1 MKAAKRTGKPV
12 GNAFTLVETVM
23 AIAVSSIVMLGC
35 CALMFDMVNVS
46 EFIERGWTLRGHA
59 DGVDK
64 FLRSMAMSS
73 RFTDASKIEET
84 LSANS
89 SGTVVVAKLPKDV
102 RTTQYYLCFGI
113 QEDIPFLPAFRE
125 LSPEKICYLVL
136 DDEGL
141 SIVWQ
146 FSQPEDEDGE
156 KAVFK
161 SVVSRWVKELVYIY
175 SDGDSWEEEKQID
188 TGRQAVPDYIKLL
201 FERKGEKIERII
213 KLSGMLDFQIA
224 K

>member
-1 MKAAKRTGKPV
+1 MNASARKKNKARS
-12 GNAFTLVETVM
+12 AFTLVETVM

-35 CALMFDMVNVS
+35 CALMFDMVNIL
-46 EFIERGWTLRGHA
+46 EFFERGWTLRGHA
-59 DGVDK
+59 DGVEK

-84 LSANS
+84 LTANS
-89 SGTVVVAKLPKDV
+89 SGTVVVAKLPEDV
-102 RTTQYYLCFGI
+102 RTMQYYLCFGV

-146 FSQPEDEDGE
+146 FANPEDEDGE
-156 KAVFK
+156 RAVFK

-175 SDGDSWEEEKQID
+175 SDDDNWEEEREID
-188 TGRQAVPDYIKLL
+188 TSRQSMPSYIKLI

-213 KLSGMLDFQIA
+213 SLSGMLDFQIA